1 MPSAAVRRLS
11 PLQWAGVGLGGCA
24 VLLALLGL
32 LAPASAFFFPLL
44 SLWAS
49 VGLFVL
55 ALCVLRVAG
64 VELNFFHKAV
74 VFGIWAVAVV
84 YFYWTLSSRSFIY
97 VWDYANYLLKQYDAE
112 AAFAQS
118 TGGGLRYLFGSMADD
133 YTNFITLFTEFPFCL
148 TDHTGDAYSFS
159 QVFCILP
166 TLLVLL
172 AGLVVKVGQ
181 LLNVKNRMYYFLF
194 GMTLT
199 AAYPFLR
206 MSAVL
211 AQPDWFGLIF
221 AFAILLLTLDFPAA
235 DAASYSVGQ
244 SVDVTIDG
252 TFESTTGTI
261 QSISGADS
269 LSSGNLAVRSVVIAV
284 PNPGTLNTAM
294 SGTASINGVSAMG
307 SAHFTCQ
314 YEQTITASASGTVA
328 ALCVKEGSSVG
339 VDTALIQLSS
349 SSLTKQVKSASNS
362 LRSAELSL
370 DDSQRSM
377 EDYTITSPISGTIIE
392 KDVKVGDTVGSS
404 SSTTETMCVIYDLSY
419 LEMTLNVDELDIL
432 DIAVGQKAEITADA
446 IDDQT
451 FEGVVTSISSA
462 GTTTGGTT
470 TYPVTIR
477 IDDTGSLMPGMN
489 ATAVIDIASAED
501 ALSIPSYAVVRGNYV
516 LVTKDSPS
524 AVNAD
529 TSMNAPDGYVYVK
542 VTTGISDDDYIA
554 VTSGLEEGDTIAY
567 DSASASKS
575 SSDEQMGFPGGGM
588 SGGGGPG
595 GGGRAPGGGF

>member
-1 MPSAAVRRLS
+1 MPSAALRRLS
-11 PLQWAGVGLGGCA
+11 PLQWAGLNLGLCA
-24 VLLALLGL
+24 VALLL
-32 LAPASAFFFPLL
+32 LGVGVPASPFFFPLL
-44 SLWAS
+44 SLWACL
-49 VGLFVL
+49 VLFVL
-55 ALCVLRVAG
+55 AVCVLRVAG
-64 VELNFFHKAV
+64 VELDFFHKAV

-489 ATAVIDIASAED
+489 ATAVINIASAED

-529 TSMNAPDGYVYVK
+529 TSMNATDGYVYVK

-554 VTSGLEEGDTIAY
+554 VTNGLEEGDTIAY

-575 SSDEQMGFPGGGM
+575 SSDEQMGFPSGGM

-595 GGGRAPGGGF
+595 GGSRAPGGGF